1 MLLSFPIGAY
11 VVFNSGIEKD
21 INFDYPIEGFDIFPA
36 GIGFE
41 VPLEFELGD
50 GFIIAWIIFII
61 LFIQTICNKLVQ
73 HLYLKSFFSTS
84 QFVV

>member
-61 LFIQTICNKLVQ
+61 LFTISMIGPKKNFLNALVQ
-73 HLYLKSFFSTS
+73 IGRAH
-84 QFVV
+84 V